1 MPQFGCSTG
10 EGEYYYFNNA
20 PFINLKGWVEGGVL
34 SPTLE
39 GLDKL
44 KVLNENSNP
53 VIFYYEYKN

>member
-1 MPQFGCSTG
+1 MSI
-10 EGEYYYFNNA
+10 NA